1 MVDLFLYRIAH
12 HRPRRRAARA
22 FFETGFGEGRR
33 QAHPHERVRLHRLRF
48 DRIALDDS
56 PATLPDEIDRGL
68 EQLRRKAAAPMFL
81 RDEEAY
87 DRPDRLFINRLQSS
101 RTFKP

>member
-22 FFETGFGEGRR
+22 FFEPGFGEGRR
-33 QAHPHERVRLHRLRF
+33 EARPHERIRLLLLRL
-48 DRIALDDS
+48 DRIAFDDS
-56 PATLPDEIDRGL
+56 PATFPNEIDRGL
-68 EQLRRKAAAPMFL
+68 EQLRRKAAATMFL

-87 DRPDRLFINRLQSS
+87 DRPDRLVINRHQDS